1 MRERNKR
8 RRRSCN
14 LVTIAVFAASTFG
27 AAYISDTAQNSVA
40 GAATNSA
47 ANPFRIG
54 RTLVIPHSGGDGLFP
69 ENTLYAYERSSA
81 MGGDVVDID
90 VSLSSDGVLVAFHDS
105 LLRRTTGA
113 PGRVSTT
120 SFAELSKLDA
130 GWGFTRSGTY
140 PFRGRS
146 LTVPSVEAILR
157 RFPTTL
163 VTLDLKDQR
172 TLVAKP
178 VCELLLR
185 LGRTGDVYVGSD
197 SSEQVLAIRRT
208 CPSVRTSGTDTERR
222 AARAARESGD
232 LTFRSKQLV
241 SQPRFK
247 ADDGTRRVTPE
258 TLAFS
263 HRMGTA
269 VLTWI
274 VDDPKD
280 MAELIDLG
288 VDGIYT
294 RRPDLL
300 VEVLR
305 NRRAR

>member
-1 MRERNKR
+1 
-8 RRRSCN
+8 
-14 LVTIAVFAASTFG
+14 
-27 AAYISDTAQNSVA
+27 
-40 GAATNSA
+40 
-47 ANPFRIG
+47 
-54 RTLVIPHSGGDGLFP
+54 
-69 ENTLYAYERSSA
+69 
-81 MGGDVVDID
+81 MGGDVVDVD

-120 SFAELSKLDA
+120 SFADLSRLDA

-157 RFPTTL
+157 RFPTTP

-172 TLVAKP
+172 T
-178 VCELLLR
+178 
-185 LGRTGDVYVGSD
+185 
-197 SSEQVLAIRRT
+197 
-208 CPSVRTSGTDTERR
+208 
-222 AARAARESGD
+222 
-232 LTFRSKQLV
+232 LV

-288 VDGIYT
+288 VDGICT

-305 NRRAR
+305 SRRAR

>member
-1 MRERNKR
+1 MRERQSHR
-8 RRRSCN
+8 Y
-14 LVTIAVFAASTFG
+14 LFPALATLAASIFG
-27 AAYISDTAQNSVA
+27 TAVLAAP
-40 GAATNSA
+40 SA
-47 ANPFRIG
+47 VGGSTNPFRTG

-69 ENTLYAYERSSA
+69 ENTMYAYEKSMA

-120 SFAELSKLDA
+120 AYADLTKLDA
-130 GWGFTRSGTY
+130 GWGFNRNGAH
-140 PFRGRS
+140 PFRGKG

-157 RFPTTL
+157 KFPNTL

-185 LGRTGDVYVGSD
+185 LRRTANVYVGSD
-197 SSEQVLAIRRT
+197 NSAQVAGLRQS
-208 CPSVRTSGTDTERR
+208 CPTVKTSGTAAERR
-222 AARAARESGD
+222 ASRAARESGD
-232 LTFRSKQLV
+232 LTFRSKQPV
-241 SQPRFK
+241 SQPSFK
-247 ADDGTRRVTPE
+247 NDDGSRRVTKE
-258 TLAFS
+258 SLAFS

-269 VLTWI
+269 VLTWV

-280 MAELIDLG
+280 MAELIELG

-294 RRPDLL
+294 RRPDVLL
-300 VEVLR
+300 KVLR
-305 NRRAR
+305 NQRSQPR